1 MKKSKLTLILSL
13 GLINLLSELVLRKT
27 SDDNITNLKILK
39 IKNFFKKI
47 RNYRKTR
54 ILLSVIILIFSNF
67 ETKSYFVDKP
77 YLKPITFHFSEGDD
91 IICGEL
97 DEYFDFLGNPRVQE
111 VRRKSHR
118 LIVKNDLRTGEQ
130 SLRISFE
137 LHELLR
143 LVGRGKGVMFIAIVM
158 RIVLIGTLPG
168 TIGMG
173 RIIDAFILLHKK
185 GKISSRLL
193 KILLELLFDE
203 YGQIIP
209 PELQELLESS
219 QCVPA

>member
-1 MKKSKLTLILSL
+1 MKKSTLTIGICLAVFNVLLEIISSESFANSVKSPKL
-13 GLINLLSELVLRKT
+13 
-27 SDDNITNLKILK
+27 LKVKKFLK
-39 IKNFFKKI
+39 KVKDYKKI
-47 RNYRKTR
+47 RFLISVA
-54 ILLSVIILIFSNF
+54 ILLLS
-67 ETKSYFVDKP
+67 KP
-77 YLKPITFHFSEGDD
+77 YNHYLPNDPQLKPITFHFTEGDD
-91 IICGEL
+91 IICGQL
-97 DEYFDFLGNPRVQE
+97 DEYFDFLGYPRVQE
-111 VRRKSHR
+111 VRRKIHR

-137 LHELLR
+137 LDELLR

-168 TIGMG
+168 TIGMA
-173 RIIDAFILLHKK
+173 RIIDALTLLHKK
-185 GKISSRLL
+185 GRISSRLL

-203 YGQIIP
+203 YGKIIP

>member
-1 MKKSKLTLILSL
+1 MKKSTLTIVICLAVFNVLLEIISSESSANSVKSPKLLKVKKFLKKVRDYKKTRFLISVAIL
-13 GLINLLSELVLRKT
+13 LLS
-27 SDDNITNLKILK
+27 
-39 IKNFFKKI
+39 
-47 RNYRKTR
+47 
-54 ILLSVIILIFSNF
+54 
-67 ETKSYFVDKP
+67 KP
-77 YLKPITFHFSEGDD
+77 YNHYLLNDPQLKPITFHFTEGDD
-91 IICGEL
+91 IICGQL

-111 VRRKSHR
+111 VRRKIHR

-137 LHELLR
+137 LDELLR

-173 RIIDAFILLHKK
+173 RIIDALTLLHKK
-185 GKISSRLL
+185 GRISSRLL